1 MKTQA
6 IHFTAFGNAAIVQ
19 ISSEPLTSFPFLP
32 AGPAIKSGGLI
43 ISELT
48 ASGSVG
54 QLAALNKTADYLLLT
69 DADVLTGA
77 KQNRVVNRSVL
88 LAPSA
93 RTVIG
98 VSCVERLR
106 WNYRSSSFSTPGS
119 VADPNLRSRKAG
131 TFSRMKPA
139 DETDFRDTQGEVWD
153 HVSANLACEG
163 VHSQTES
170 YEELLQF
177 RMQKA
182 ERAFPGCNPADG
194 CNGLAVLID
203 GKVISAD
210 LFGNEESY
218 RYYFP
223 MLRDAAFT
231 LSRPGTK
238 KNQHEMHESY
248 FRALEAIDEFS
259 DALRH
264 PEESHPGAGTL
275 NMVETERLV
284 GFSLIHG
291 EEMIHNAL
299 FVRQEQSTKPFA
311 D

>member
-1 MKTQA
+1 MKTKA

-19 ISSEPLTSFPFLP
+19 VSCQPLTSLPFLP

-54 QLAALNKTADYLLLT
+54 QLTALNKTACYLLLT

-88 LAPSA
+88 LAPSSK
-93 RTVIG
+93 TVIE

-106 WNYRSSSFSTPGS
+106 WDYRSSSFSTPGS
-119 VADPNLRSRKAG
+119 VADPDLRSRKAG
-131 TFSRMKPA
+131 TFSRMKP
-139 DETDFRDTQGEVWD
+139 DQGSGVRNTQGEVWD

-182 ERAFPGCNPADG
+182 ERAFPECNPADG
-194 CNGLAVLID
+194 CNGLTVILD
-203 GKVISAD
+203 GKAISAD
-210 LFGNEESY
+210 IFGNEESFK
-218 RYYFP
+218 YYFP
-223 MLRDAAFT
+223 MLRDAVFT
-231 LSRPGTK
+231 LSRHGADRQQPD
-238 KNQHEMHESY
+238 MHEAY
-248 FRALEAIDEFS
+248 FRALEAIDEFN
-259 DALRH
+259 DAGRH

-284 GFSLIHG
+284 GFSLVHG

-299 FVRQEQSTKPFA
+299 FTRNDPSTRLITE
-311 D
+311 

>member
-1 MKTQA
+1 MKTKA
-6 IHFTAFGNAAIVQ
+6 IHYTAFGNAALVQ
-19 ISSEPLTSFPFLP
+19 VSSEPLTSFPFSP
-32 AGPAIKSGGLI
+32 AGPAIISGGLI

-48 ASGSVG
+48 ATGSVG
-54 QLAALNKTADYLLLT
+54 QLTALNKTDGYLLLT

-88 LAPSA
+88 LAPSGK
-93 RTVIG
+93 TVID

-119 VADPNLRSRKAG
+119 VADPDLRSRKAG
-131 TFSRMKPA
+131 TFSRMKPGH
-139 DETDFRDTQGEVWD
+139 ETGFRNTQGEVWD

-163 VHSQTES
+163 VSSQTES
-170 YEELLQF
+170 YSELLSF
-177 RMQKA
+177 RLAKT
-182 ERAFPGCNPADG
+182 ERAFPECNPEKG
-194 CNGLAVLID
+194 CNGLAVIIG

-231 LSRPGTK
+231 ISRPGAK
-238 KNQHEMHESY
+238 KKQTDRHEAFYKAME
-248 FRALEAIDEFS
+248 ALDEFS

-275 NMVETERLV
+275 NMVESERLV
-284 GFSLIHG
+284 GFSLMHKS
-291 EEMIHNAL
+291 ELIHNAL
-299 FVRQEQSTKPFA
+299 FARQE
-311 D
+311 

>member
-1 MKTQA
+1 MSKEIMKTKA

-19 ISSEPLTSFPFLP
+19 VSSEPLSSFTFLP
-32 AGPAIKSGGLI
+32 AGPAIRSGGLV

-48 ASGSVG
+48 AMGSVG
-54 QLAALNKTADYLLLT
+54 QLTALNQTADYLLLT

-93 RTVIG
+93 KTVIE

-131 TFSRMKPA
+131 TFSKMKPE
-139 DETDFRDTQGEVWD
+139 DQTFFRNTQGEVWD
-153 HVSANLACEG
+153 HVHASLASEG
-163 VHSQTES
+163 VRSSTES
-170 YEELLQF
+170 YEELLHH
-177 RMQKA
+177 RMAKA
-182 ERAFPGCNPADG
+182 ERTLPECNPAEG
-194 CNGLAVLID
+194 CNGLSVLID
-203 GKVISAD
+203 GKVISVD

-231 LSRPGTK
+231 LSRTSEQKEQPD
-238 KNQHEMHESY
+238 MHEAY
-248 FRALEAIDEFS
+248 FKALAAIDEFN
-259 DALRH
+259 DARRTS
-264 PEESHPGAGTL
+264 EEHHPGAGTL
-275 NMVETERLV
+275 YMTETDRLV
-284 GFSLIHG
+284 GFSLMHND
-291 EEMIHNAL
+291 ELIHNA
-299 FVRQEQSTKPFA
+299 FFA
-311 D
+311 KHD

>member
-1 MKTQA
+1 
-6 IHFTAFGNAAIVQ
+6 
-19 ISSEPLTSFPFLP
+19 SLPFLP

-54 QLAALNKTADYLLLT
+54 QLTALNKTACYLLLT

-88 LAPSA
+88 LAPSSK
-93 RTVIG
+93 TVIE

-106 WNYRSSSFSTPGS
+106 WDYRSSSFSTPGS
-119 VADPNLRSRKAG
+119 VADPDLRSRKAG
-131 TFSRMKPA
+131 TFSRMKP
-139 DETDFRDTQGEVWD
+139 DQGSGVRNTQGEVWD

-194 CNGLAVLID
+194 CNGLAVILD

-210 LFGNEESY
+210 IFGNEESFK
-218 RYYFP
+218 YYFP
-223 MLRDAAFT
+223 MLRDAVFT
-231 LSRPGTK
+231 LSRHGADREQPD
-238 KNQHEMHESY
+238 MHEAY
-248 FRALEAIDEFS
+248 FRALEAIDEFN
-259 DALRH
+259 DAGRH

-284 GFSLIHG
+284 GFSLVHG

-299 FVRQEQSTKPFA
+299 FTRNDPSTRLITE
-311 D
+311 

>member
-1 MKTQA
+1 MKTNA

-19 ISSEPLTSFPFLP
+19 VSSETLSSFPFLP
-32 AGPAIKSGGLI
+32 AGPAISSGGLI

-54 QLAALNKTADYLLLT
+54 QLAALNNTGDYLLLT

-88 LAPSA
+88 LAPSSK
-93 RTVIG
+93 TVIE

-106 WNYRSSSFSTPGS
+106 WEYRSSSFSTPKS

-131 TFSRMKPA
+131 TFSRMKPENEA
-139 DETDFRDTQGEVWD
+139 GFRNTQGEVWD
-153 HVSANLACEG
+153 HVSQNLAYES
-163 VHSQTES
+163 VHSTTES

-177 RMQKA
+177 RIQKA
-182 ERAFPGCNPADG
+182 DRMLPDCSPAEG
-194 CNGLAVLID
+194 CNGLAVILG

-210 LFGNEESY
+210 IFGNGESY

-223 MLRDAAFT
+223 MLRDAAFS
-231 LSRPGTK
+231 LSRPDK
-238 KNQHEMHESY
+238 KKEVISMHEAY

-259 DALRH
+259 DARRH
-264 PEESHPGAGTL
+264 PEESHPGAGEL
-275 NMVETERLV
+275 SMVETERLV
-284 GFSLIHG
+284 GFSLMHG
-291 EEMIHNAL
+291 AEMIHNAL
-299 FVRQEQSTKPFA
+299 FARQDQATKLFA
-311 D
+311 E

>member
-1 MKTQA
+1 MKTKA
-6 IHFTAFGNAAIVQ
+6 IHFTAFGNAALVQ
-19 ISSEPLTSFPFLP
+19 VSSEPLTSFPFSP
-32 AGPAIKSGGLI
+32 AGPAIRSGGLI

-48 ASGSVG
+48 AMGSVG
-54 QLAALNKTADYLLLT
+54 QITALNKTAEYLLLT

-88 LAPSA
+88 LAPSGK
-93 RTVIG
+93 TVID

-106 WNYRSSSFSTPGS
+106 WNFRSTSFSSPGS
-119 VADPNLRSRKAG
+119 VADPGLRSRKAG
-131 TFSRMKPA
+131 TFSKRKPGH
-139 DETDFRDTQGEVWD
+139 EMDFRDTQGEVWD

-182 ERAFPGCNPADG
+182 ERAFPECNPADG
-194 CNGLAVLID
+194 CNGLAVIID
-203 GKVISAD
+203 RKVISAD

-231 LSRPGTK
+231 LSRPGAK
-238 KNQHEMHESY
+238 KNQPEMHEAY
-248 FRALEAIDEFS
+248 FRALEAIDEFN
-259 DALRH
+259 DAGRH

-275 NMVETERLV
+275 HMVESDRLV
-284 GFSLIHG
+284 GFSLMHG
-291 EEMIHNAL
+291 QEMIHNAL
-299 FVRQEQSTKPFA
+299 FARQE
-311 D
+311 

>member
-1 MKTQA
+1 MKTKA

-19 ISSEPLTSFPFLP
+19 VSCQPLTSLPFLP

-54 QLAALNKTADYLLLT
+54 QLTALNKTACYLLLT

-88 LAPSA
+88 LAPSSK
-93 RTVIG
+93 TVIE

-106 WNYRSSSFSTPGS
+106 WDYRSSSFSTPGS
-119 VADPNLRSRKAG
+119 VADPDLRSRKAG
-131 TFSRMKPA
+131 TFSRMKP
-139 DETDFRDTQGEVWD
+139 DQGSGVRNTQGEVWD

-182 ERAFPGCNPADG
+182 ERAFHECNPADG
-194 CNGLAVLID
+194 CNGLAVILD

-210 LFGNEESY
+210 IFGNEESFK
-218 RYYFP
+218 YYFP
-223 MLRDAAFT
+223 MLRDAVFT
-231 LSRPGTK
+231 LSRHGADREQPD
-238 KNQHEMHESY
+238 MHEAY
-248 FRALEAIDEFS
+248 FRALEAIDEFN
-259 DALRH
+259 DAGRH

-284 GFSLIHG
+284 GFSLMHG

-299 FVRQEQSTKPFA
+299 FTRNDPSTRLITE
-311 D
+311 